1 LLLLCCIWPTRYLMP
16 SSPPVTMAT
25 GSDVSTTAFCCQ
37 DVLHSW
43 WVARRVR
50 SIPYNENGP
59 FRRFRVNSH
68 WHYKKI
74 LKLTFLEINKTNAR
88 PIAGAWHF
96 VKETGGE
103 ILIGHFKPN
112 DLHGLGSQAFPPPIY
127 KRQVDGCTCVNM
139 VWITTFLTRRLC
151 KQSKGLC
158 CGADYANDALPSSV
172 NFLE

>member
-1 LLLLCCIWPTRYLMP
+1 LMP

-112 DLHGLGSQAFPPPIY
+112 DLHGLGSQAFPPPISDAEEALDKACWMDVSSQGQWGRLTNLY
-127 KRQVDGCTCVNM
+127 GFWVDTCVTN
-139 VWITTFLTRRLC
+139 
-151 KQSKGLC
+151 G
-158 CGADYANDALPSSV
+158 SSWSFV
-172 NFLE
+172 CSQ